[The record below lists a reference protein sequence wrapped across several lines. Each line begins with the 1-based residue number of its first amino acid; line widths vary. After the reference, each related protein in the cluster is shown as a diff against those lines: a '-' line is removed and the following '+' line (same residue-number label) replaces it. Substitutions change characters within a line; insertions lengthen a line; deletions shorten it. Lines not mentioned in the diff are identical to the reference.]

1 MYYSNDYIYCKKII
15 DLLNQII
22 MKTKPHLLKQT
33 LIYKEYKVFYT
44 HEEKQ
49 IIKASLRKDI
59 DDTFRGFTSIEI

>member
-1 MYYSNDYIYCKKII
+1 
-15 DLLNQII
+15 